1 MSNHNL
7 TYKNIL
13 VTLLRDKAGRH
24 ASGFPTEDDF
34 ILEMSSGALNILSDQ
49 DLIDSTEQ
57 RLRRAAD
64 HALLSTRVREEYART
79 GKFSWDDFAAVID
92 NETLGMFG
100 LHRFDRETTI
110 ARHVAVAVERDENLL
125 PDFSDGHVYLYKNR
139 RRRNLVGTVAV
150 DLRAGT
156 LSGTYTEAIDP
167 GASYKL
173 AFRNHDEL
181 VPLECVKDASGML
194 GLRIADNGEF
204 TYKSDETTE

>member
-24 ASGFPTEDDF
+24 ASGFPTENDF
-34 ILEMSSGALNILSDQ
+34 ILEMSSAALNVLSDQ

-64 HALLSTRVREEYART
+64 HALLSTKVREEYARK
-79 GKFSWDDFAAVID
+79 GKFTWDDFAAAID

-100 LHRFDRETTI
+100 LRRFDRETSI
-110 ARHVAVAVERDENLL
+110 VRHVAVAVERDEDLL
-125 PDFSDGHVYLYKNR
+125 PDFSDGQVYLYKNK

-150 DLRAGT
+150 DLRVGT
-156 LSGTYTEAIDP
+156 LSGTYTEALDP
-167 GASYKL
+167 DASYKL
-173 AFRNHDEL
+173 AFKNHDEL
-181 VPLECVKDASGML
+181 VPLECVKDDAGALS
-194 GLRIADNGEF
+194 LRITHTGEF
-204 TYKSDETTE
+204 AYKSEEAE

>member
-24 ASGFPTEDDF
+24 ASGFPTENDF
-34 ILEMSSGALNILSDQ
+34 ILEMSSSALKILSDQ

-64 HALLSTRVREEYART
+64 HALHSTGIREECARKGQFT
-79 GKFSWDDFAAVID
+79 WDDFAAVVD
-92 NETLGMFG
+92 NETLGIFG
-100 LHRFDRETTI
+100 LSRFDREMSI
-110 ARHVAVAVERDENLL
+110 VRHVAVAVDRDENLM
-125 PDFSDGHVYLYKNR
+125 PDLSDGHVYLYKNK
-139 RRRNLVGTVAV
+139 RRRNLIGTVAV

-156 LSGTYTEAIDP
+156 LSGTYTEALDP
-167 GASYKL
+167 DASYKL

-181 VPLECVKDASGML
+181 VPLECVKDDAGALS
-194 GLRIADNGEF
+194 LRIIHNGEYA
-204 TYKSDETTE
+204 YKSEETE